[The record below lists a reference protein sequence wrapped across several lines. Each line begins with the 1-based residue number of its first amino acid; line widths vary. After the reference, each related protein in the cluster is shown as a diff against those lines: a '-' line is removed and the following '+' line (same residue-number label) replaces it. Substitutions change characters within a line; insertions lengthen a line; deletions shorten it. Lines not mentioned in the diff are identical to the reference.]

1 MPLQRR
7 SLMPCPAC
15 EFGVT
20 RVINSTPD
28 ASNTYRTIHRMHCEG
43 CGHRWYAGTPHPVL
57 LEYVEYYGPRD
68 RQRVKPVL
76 VGQSE

>member
-1 MPLQRR
+1 M
-7 SLMPCPAC
+7 
-15 EFGVT
+15 
-20 RVINSTPD
+20 N
-28 ASNTYRTIHRMHCEG
+28 CEG
-43 CGHRWYAGTPHPVL
+43 CGHRWYAATPHPVV